1 MNTMLVIARFTALET
16 ARSRLAWLV
25 AGATIAGCA
34 FALFAG
40 ELAIIE
46 ARGFRA
52 GLLGAWLRSCA
63 VLTAAAYVVASMV
76 REFDDNGME
85 LMLSAPAPRG
95 TYYAGKL
102 TGFAGVA
109 VLWTLVGGCALV
121 WHAPPA
127 QVGIWAASLGLE
139 VLLVVAMSLAC
150 VLSLSRVTSALGAVM
165 GFYVLSRAIAA
176 LQLMAHE
183 PLAVH
188 ATVSQRFVRGFVDA
202 LAFVLPDLDRFTE
215 SSWLIHG
222 DGTMADLGFAAAQTA
237 IYLGVLAA
245 VALFDLYRKAL

>member
-1 MNTMLVIARFTALET
+1 MTEILVIARFTALEA

-25 AGATIAGCA
+25 AGAVIAGCV

-40 ELAIIE
+40 ELAITE

-63 VLTAAAYVVASMV
+63 VLTAVAYVVASMA
-76 REFDDNGME
+76 REFDDKGIE
-85 LMLSAPAPRG
+85 LMLSTPVPRG

-102 TGFAGVA
+102 IGFAGVA
-109 VLWTLVGGCALV
+109 GLWTLAGASALV
-121 WHAPPA
+121 WFAPPV

-139 VLLVVAMSLAC
+139 LLIVVAMSLAC
-150 VLSLSRVTSALGAVM
+150 VFSLSQVTWALCVVM

-183 PLAVH
+183 PLAAH
-188 ATVSQRFVRGFVDA
+188 ATVSQRFVREFVDV

-237 IYLGVLAA
+237 IYLGLLAA

>member
-1 MNTMLVIARFTALET
+1 MNTVLVIARFTALEA

-52 GLLGAWLRSCA
+52 GFLGAWLRFCA

-76 REFDDNGME
+76 RELDDNGVE
-85 LMLSAPAPRG
+85 LMLSAPTPRG

-109 VLWTLVGGCALV
+109 VLWTLAGACALV
-121 WHAPPA
+121 WHAPPV
-127 QVGIWAASLGLE
+127 QVGLWVASLGLE

-150 VLSLSRVTSALGAVM
+150 VLSLSGVTPALGAVM

>member
-1 MNTMLVIARFTALET
+1 MLVIARFTALEA

-25 AGATIAGCA
+25 AGTTIAGCA
-34 FALFAG
+34 FALFAA

-52 GLLGAWLRSCA
+52 GLLGARLRSCA
-63 VLTAAAYVVASMV
+63 VLTAAAYVVASMA
-76 REFDDNGME
+76 RELDDKGVE

-95 TYYAGKL
+95 TYYLGKL

-109 VLWTLVGGCALV
+109 VLWTLAGACALA
-121 WHAPPA
+121 WCAPPL

-139 VLLVVAMSLAC
+139 ILIVVAMSLAC
-150 VLSLSRVTSALGAVM
+150 VFSFSQVTWALCVVV

-188 ATVSQRFVRGFVDA
+188 ATASQWFVRGFVDA
-202 LAFVLPDLDRFTE
+202 LAFVLPDLGRFTE

-237 IYLGVLAA
+237 IYLGLLAA

>member
-1 MNTMLVIARFTALET
+1 MNTMLVIARFTALEA

-25 AGATIAGCA
+25 AGATIAGWA

-188 ATVSQRFVRGFVDA
+188 ATVSRRFARGFVDA